1 MPNKRKICNERNVL
15 YKQKDLSNLSIY
27 SRINCIDWFTCIS
40 QSHDI
45 DHYLSLEYVNKFS
58 IQSSLCNV
66 APVSTETECQCI
78 WLVVICKYIRYM
90 GSFTNVTKQKKK
102 TIKLLFIVENAIIQ
116 RARERAAE
124 SSWSSCSTNVN
135 Q

>member
-1 MPNKRKICNERNVL
+1 MYTCQTSVKFAMNAMCCTNKRICP
-15 YKQKDLSNLSIY
+15 IY
-27 SRINCIDWFTCIS
+27 PYIVELTAIDWFTCI

-66 APVSTETECQCI
+66 APASTLKLNASAFDL
-78 WLVVICKYIRYM
+78 WLFANIFGTWVLSPMRP
-90 GSFTNVTKQKKK
+90 NRKKK
-102 TIKLLFIVENAIIQ
+102 TIKLLFKVENAIIQ

-124 SSWSSCSTNVN
+124 SS
-135 Q
+135 